1 MVENGLVLVDHQLTV
16 TLPQFVVMLSL
27 HQLVSVCILMEVLH
41 CLMMMVGTSVVYPL
55 VVQILTLTS
64 SLLIYSVSVL
74 IVPVHTVICYWFT
87 VGWAQIEDI
96 TVDLPSDITVLP
108 QNYTLHAIKIGAFN
122 RYYLISANWY
132 YESVNTSIEL
142 CTGYKYDYNCSVGD
156 GEAVDYGNGT
166 YDYTVTLTWSEEN
179 IINNG
184 VLHGNGD
191 LLYRFYL
198 NFGVTRNRSQIVT
211 GN

>member
-1 MVENGLVLVDHQLTV
+1 MMESGLLLVDHQLIAA
-16 TLPQFVVMLSL
+16 LILFVVILGL
-27 HQLVSVCILMEVLH
+27 HQLISVSTKREIPQHL
-41 CLMMMVGTSVVYPL
+41 MMVGTSVVYPL
-55 VVQILTLTS
+55 IVLILALTS

-74 IVPVHTVICYWFT
+74 IVLVHTVICYWFT
-87 VGWAQIEDI
+87 VGWAQIENI

-108 QNYTLHAIKIGAFN
+108 QNYTLHAIKIGAYD
-122 RYYLISANWY
+122 RHYLKSANWY

-142 CTGYKYDYNCSVGD
+142 CTGHQYHYSCSVGD
-156 GEAVDYGNGT
+156 GEAVDYDNGK

-179 IINNG
+179 ITSNG
-184 VLHGNGD
+184 ILHENGD

>member
-1 MVENGLVLVDHQLTV
+1 
-16 TLPQFVVMLSL
+16 
-27 HQLVSVCILMEVLH
+27 
-41 CLMMMVGTSVVYPL
+41 MMVGTSVVYPL
-55 VVQILTLTS
+55 VVQILALTS

-108 QNYTLHAIKIGAFN
+108 QNFTLHAIKIGVLN
-122 RYYLISANWY
+122 RYYLKSANWY

-142 CTGYKYDYNCSVGD
+142 CNGYKYDYNCLVGN
-156 GEAVDYGNGT
+156 GKAVNYGNGKI
-166 YDYTVTLTWSEEN
+166 DYTVAITWSKEN
-179 IINNG
+179 ITNNG
-184 VLHGNGD
+184 MLQGNGD